1 MNNNQFEQNQIIYP
15 SLDLQP
21 NNLSSPSF
29 SNPTTEQSSEIS
41 EESDNQIILNLLLKY
56 ISQNNP
62 KDFRATLSSNINL
75 LSQKSIDNIF
85 LYILNIY
92 ISDKIFA
99 SRFLLILIPF
109 GINPN
114 VILNDINYKIEVK
127 DKNEEYNP
135 SESILML
142 FCSKSNSTIISY
154 LCESKIKLDVNYLD
168 MRNRN
173 ALFYLKGATED
184 KKIIEMLVEKGI
196 NVNQRDRDGNTAL
209 HNAIINIGKKQL
221 IYDLIDVGNVNFMIK
236 NNQNC
241 NSLELIN
248 QKWISKKN
256 INYNKYNIIDYN
268 DIKEIIELIKNKL
281 SVKLYGQPINFNINE
296 NNINNVDTIIDFNS
310 LIKLPS
316 INVNKNQN
324 EVDQN
329 INEKNNLDNNNIF
342 LKLNNNPSLII
353 DTQFN
358 DGQNKHLAKKIDYYK
373 QLNKNK
379 KYFINL
385 LKNSDNFLLENSKN
399 LKKEIENHKLKL
411 EELKIYLNTQKQALE
426 NQNEIQK
433 VELMKLNSDIIEIKK
448 KQEIIKNKIC
458 KIEPNI
464 VDIKP
469 KSNFLYKFETM
480 IIRNKTNN
488 NYIYTQLQRDLMDYM
503 HYVHNRNEKLKN
515 TISKIKQLLKESVQ
529 NCLGKNYEVKIYGS
543 RETGLCLPWSDIDA
557 VISFSENEYLQPLNN
572 LYLYLKNNY
581 SFEDIKYIENTQ
593 IPLIKIATTNE
604 FQKMSVDIS
613 LELPEHHGAECVC
626 YIKEK
631 INEYEVLSPLTF
643 ALKTIFQKA
652 KINDPY
658 TGGLSSYGI
667 ILLIIYFLKL
677 KQKEGE
683 DISLKNLGKLF
694 CELLLFYG
702 SKYNT
707 NEPID
712 VNENDKNL
720 IKNMHITNSNNNG
733 LVIIDPLNVY
743 NNVAKNMRQFIN
755 IRFAL
760 SIAIVCINESCEC
773 GCHYQYEGL
782 CIKEEGCEH
791 NLLNNIFNSIK
802 RDIQL

>member
-173 ALFYLKGATED
+173 ALFYLRGASED

-281 SVKLYGQPINFNINE
+281 SVKLYAQPINFNRNE

-310 LIKLPS
+310 LVKLPS

-358 DGQNKHLAKKIDYYK
+358 DGQNKPSAKKIDYYK

-448 KQEIIKNKIC
+448 KQETIKNKIC

-712 VNENDKNL
+712 VNETDKNL